1 MPRAATHRHVLRDL
15 RRTIGKTQAQFAQMV
30 SVQPIT
36 INRIENGS
44 LKEISPNLA
53 VKIHVATG
61 ISISELAKGSA
72 GKLIDHFGSPY
83 SNKTFAWWKKAFRQA
98 SESDAKKIAENLSWW
113 LEVLLRAAARSRGG
127 TAYNGVIATL
137 IQSMEKIRRDSSL
150 GEAIDRILSEYEP
163 RVEWRPGTHTPADL
177 REINRESEEWEEER
191 AAESQL
197 LSRAKITWSQPQPSK
212 PPSKK
217 KRRR

>member
-1 MPRAATHRHVLRDL
+1 MATHPHVLRDL
-15 RRTIGKTQAQFAQMV
+15 RGTIGQTQAQLAQMIG
-30 SVQPIT
+30 VQPIT

-44 LKEISPNLA
+44 LKMSSRVGALIYL
-53 VKIHVATG
+53 ATG
-61 ISISELAKGSA
+61 ISVSELAKGSD
-72 GKLIDHFGSPY
+72 GKLIDHFGRPY

-127 TAYNGVIATL
+127 KGYNGVTATL
-137 IQSMEKIRRDSSL
+137 IQSMEKIRRDFGL
-150 GEAIDRILSEYEP
+150 GKVIDRILADYEP

-177 REINRESEEWEEER
+177 CEINRELEEELAR
-191 AAESQL
+191 EAEIP
-197 LSRAKITWSQPQPSK
+197 RAKITWSQLQPSK